1 MNVQVGLATGSPD
14 DYRAGIMRI
23 LFVDDEELV
32 RDSMY
37 ETLLAMGYDVVV
49 EDDGP
54 MAIERFR
61 DNPWYF
67 DLVLT
72 DMMMLQMTGDRV
84 SQGIHAIRPDIPVVV
99 ITGAPDSL
107 SGKAEAAGIRRVLP
121 KALTRGELDRALRDI
136 R

>member
-1 MNVQVGLATGSPD
+1 
-14 DYRAGIMRI
+14 MRI

-37 ETLLAMGYDVVV
+37 ETLLAMGYDVIV

-72 DMMMLQMTGDRV
+72 DMVMLRMTGDGV

-107 SGKAEAAGIRRVLP
+107 TGKAEVAGIRMVLP

>member
-1 MNVQVGLATGSPD
+1 
-14 DYRAGIMRI
+14 MRI

-37 ETLLAMGYDVVV
+37 ETLLAMGYDVIV

-61 DNPWYF
+61 HNPWYF

-72 DMMMLQMTGDRV
+72 DMMMLQMTADRV

-107 SGKAEAAGIRRVLP
+107 TVKAEAAGIRKVLP